1 MHVVS
6 AAPLVVHVGSPALA
20 ASPPPAATPASPAA
34 AAAAPASVRPGLLD
48 LVRDDASDRAL
59 EGLARRGP
67 ARLLAFGVAALAT
80 LGALGSLAA
89 WSTIG
94 ALALAWLVPCGVTAV
109 VAFVV
114 GLRTERGVIRHPLEP
129 AALRYAFAH
138 GGVVRI
144 GQLAHE
150 TGRSLREC
158 QAGLDALVSAGHA
171 TLDSD
176 EQGGLMYRIP
186 DAHAEANRLENP
198 RVAALRLEDRDR

>member
-6 AAPLVVHVGSPALA
+6 SAPLVVHVGSPALVSPAVA
-20 ASPPPAATPASPAA
+20 ASD
-34 AAAAPASVRPGLLD
+34 RPDLLA
-48 LVRDDASDRAL
+48 LVRDDAGDRAL

-80 LGALGSLAA
+80 LGALGAVAA

-94 ALALAWLVPCGVTAV
+94 SLALAWLVPCGVTAV

-171 TLDSD
+171 ILDSD

-186 DAHAEANRLENP
+186 DAHAEAPRLEAP
-198 RVAALRLEDRDR
+198 RLQDRGR

>member
-6 AAPLVVHVGSPALA
+6 AAPVVVHIGSPGLA
-20 ASPPPAATPASPAA
+20 ASPTLAAPTPATSPD
-34 AAAAPASVRPGLLD
+34 RPDLLD

-94 ALALAWLVPCGVTAV
+94 SLALAWLVPCGVTAV

-129 AALRYAFAH
+129 AALRHAFAH

-171 TLDSD
+171 ILDSD

-186 DAHAEANRLENP
+186 DAHAEATP
-198 RVAALRLEDRDR
+198 AAAQPGRGR

>member
-6 AAPLVVHVGSPALA
+6 GLPVVVHVGSPALT
-20 ASPPPAATPASPAA
+20 AST
-34 AAAAPASVRPGLLD
+34 APERPSLLA
-48 LVRDDASDRAL
+48 LVRDDATDRAF

-80 LGALGSLAA
+80 LGVLGSLAA

-94 ALALAWLVPCGVTAV
+94 SFALAWLVPCGVTAL

-114 GLRTERGVIRHPLEP
+114 GLRAERGVIRHPLEP
-129 AALRYAFAH
+129 ATLRYAFAH

-176 EQGGLMYRIP
+176 EQGGLLYRIP
-186 DAHAEANRLENP
+186 DAHAEATPAAAHPRLENP
-198 RVAALRLEDRDR
+198 RLEAPRLEDRGR